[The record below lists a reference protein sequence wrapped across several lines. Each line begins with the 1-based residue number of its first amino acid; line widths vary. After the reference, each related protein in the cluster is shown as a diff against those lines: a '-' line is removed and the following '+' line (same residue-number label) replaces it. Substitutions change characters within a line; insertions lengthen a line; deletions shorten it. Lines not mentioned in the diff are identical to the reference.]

1 MSSDLQI
8 GLSGI
13 LTSQRAMLIA
23 AHNISNSNTKGYT
36 RQSSIMA
43 TRTPMVTNAGT
54 MGQGVELVKI
64 IRQKDDYLNNR
75 LRDITSSVGS
85 ASVKRQYLRE
95 LETVFN
101 ETSDASLT
109 NALASFFKSI
119 NDLSQSPENI
129 SSRSTLLENANT
141 LADTFQK
148 IPTELNQMRT
158 FIKQSIESKVSDIN
172 NLTASIADINRQI
185 ASFKV
190 KGIESN
196 DLLDKRDSL
205 LLDLSKLINVRIKT
219 KENGSIDVMT
229 YEGALVSGM
238 NSVTLTT
245 KVDSSG
251 NIQITNAS
259 KTANYT
265 FKTGEIK
272 GLQDLYNTTLVNYE
286 KKLNTLASSFIKEI
300 NKIHSEGVGLSG
312 GFTSI
317 KSANAVSS
325 TTAALNA
332 AGLSITPSNGS
343 IYITV
348 TNTSTGEVTKNKIS
362 VDVATDS
369 LTTVRNAINSTTS
382 GTAGNITASI
392 VDNKLRISST
402 TAYKFNFSYALD
414 PNPATTGITGTTKPS
429 ISGIY
434 SGQANN
440 VYTFTALGSG
450 TIGSTSGLQVE
461 VKNSSGVVV
470 ATLDVGNGYTAGN
483 TMNAADGI
491 SISFSSGT
499 LNSGD
504 TFSLD
509 VINDSDTTNLLA
521 ALGINT
527 FFSGTDASD
536 IAVNTEISN
545 DVSLI
550 AASTGETG
558 NNTNALRLSALQD
571 NTSVVNNTTFA
582 DYLHQISS
590 ALGEEASNANKSEE
604 SFNAL
609 ETSLGN
615 RRDEVSGVSV
625 DEELVNL
632 VRFQQA
638 YQASAKYIS
647 ISNELTE
654 KLLSS
659 FG

>member
-1 MSSDLQI
+1 MASDLQI

-43 TRTPMVTNAGT
+43 TRIPMVTNAGT
-54 MGQGVELVKI
+54 IGQGVELVKI
-64 IRQKDDYLNNR
+64 IRQKDDYLNSR
-75 LRDITSSVGS
+75 LRDITSSVGN

-141 LADTFQK
+141 LADTFQR
-148 IPTELNQMRT
+148 IPTELDQMKT
-158 FIKQSIESKVSDIN
+158 FIKQGIESKVSDIN
-172 NLTASIADINRQI
+172 NLTASIADVNKQI
-185 ASFKV
+185 VSFNV

-219 KENGSIDVMT
+219 QENGSIDVMT
-229 YEGALVSGM
+229 YEGALVSGS
-238 NSVTLTT
+238 NAITLASN
-245 KVDSSG
+245 VDTSG
-251 NIQITNAS
+251 KINITNTA
-259 KTANYT
+259 KTSNYT

-286 KKLNTLASSFIKEI
+286 NKLNTLASSFIKEV

-317 KSANAVSS
+317 KSANAVSDA
-325 TTAALNA
+325 TAALNA
-332 AGLSITPSNGS
+332 AGLSITPSSGD

-348 TNTSTGEVTKNKIS
+348 TNTSTGEVTKEKID
-362 VDVATDS
+362 VDVETDS
-369 LTTVRNAINSTTS
+369 LDDVINKINAVS
-382 GTAGNITASI
+382 NIAAQN
-392 VDNKLRISST
+392 VDGKLRIS
-402 TAYKFNFSYALD
+402 TATGYKFNFSYALY
-414 PNPATTGITGTTKPS
+414 PNPSITGTGTTEPS

-434 SGQANN
+434 SGQSND
-440 VYTFTALGSG
+440 VYTFTASGSGG
-450 TIGSTSGLQVE
+450 TIGVTAGLQVE
-461 VKNSSGVVV
+461 VKNSSGAVV
-470 ATLDVGNGYTAGN
+470 ATIDVGDGYTAGN
-483 TMNAADGI
+483 TINVVDGI
-491 SISFSSGT
+491 SASFSSGT
-499 LNSGD
+499 INSGD

-527 FFSGTDASD
+527 FFSGTDASN

-550 AASTGETG
+550 AASIGETG

-571 NTSVVNNTTFA
+571 NTSAVDNKTTFA

-647 ISNELTE
+647 IVNGLTE
-654 KLLSS
+654 RLLSS